1 MVDES
6 CCGGEP
12 VFVLKAD
19 WDANEATGAALAKWC
34 KLLKHAKVLFTLYH
48 SGSSH

>member
-1 MVDES
+1 MVDKS
-6 CCGGEP
+6 GEA

-19 WDANEATGAALAKWC
+19 WDANEAAGAACAKWC
-34 KLLKHAKVLFTLYH
+34 KLLKHANVLFTLYH

>member
-1 MVDES
+1 MVDKS
-6 CCGGEP
+6 GEA

-19 WDANEATGAALAKWC
+19 WDANEAAGEACAKWY
-34 KLLKHAKVLFTLYH
+34 KLLKIAKLLFTLYH